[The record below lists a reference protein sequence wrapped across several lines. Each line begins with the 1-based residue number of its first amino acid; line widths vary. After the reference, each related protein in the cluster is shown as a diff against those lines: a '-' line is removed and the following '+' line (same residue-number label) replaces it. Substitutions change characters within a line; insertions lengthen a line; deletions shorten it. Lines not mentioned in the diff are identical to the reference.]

1 MSNSVYIEIV
11 FQKNKPKSAYAV
23 RCFKNN
29 FQEKKLLLTL
39 FLSHGISK

>member
-23 RCFKNN
+23 RCFKNV
-29 FQEKKLLLTL
+29 FLGEKVVTDV
-39 FLSHGISK
+39 F